1 MSGDFCKTNAV
12 AAMVLYHYIFI
23 TMLVINSEKST
34 RLILVIAAVA
44 ISAVFLHA
52 CSSPRSAAKVNPAQE
67 NTAVQTPVPTQP
79 QGGQLV
85 ILSEKEAAD
94 VCYVQPTEELKKRL
108 SPEEYAV
115 LVQAATEPPFQN
127 PYWDNHAAGIY
138 VDRIDNTPLFASSTK
153 FDSGTGWP
161 SFWQPID
168 QNALVLVEDRSYGM
182 NRIEVRAKKSGG
194 HLGHLFN
201 DGPNP
206 TGLRYCINSASL
218 RFIPKEKMAEEGF
231 ASLLP
236 LVESR

>member
-1 MSGDFCKTNAV
+1 
-12 AAMVLYHYIFI
+12 
-23 TMLVINSEKST
+23 MLVIAS
-34 RLILVIAAVA
+34 IALP
-44 ISAVFLHA
+44 AVFLTA
-52 CSSPRSAAKVNPAQE
+52 CAAPKSAAKANSSQE
-67 NTAVQTPVPTQP
+67 TITSQTTAGQTTAGQTTTAVMPAPAQP

-94 VCYVQPTEELKKRL
+94 VCYVQPTEELKKKL

-236 LVESR
+236 LVESK